1 MKRSLITFFVLVAAL
16 SLSAMGQ
23 EEPPNQEGP
32 PVRGPNDLVELEA
45 FIDGLMTAHLEAY
58 ESAGATVSVV
68 KSGELLFSRGYGYA
82 DVETKKPV
90 EPDKTL
96 FRVGSISK
104 LFVWTAVMQLV
115 EQGRLD
121 LNADVNTYLKG
132 VQVPPAYGEPVTMA
146 HLMTHSPG
154 FEDRFIGLF
163 GRDADSL
170 APLGEILERELPER
184 VRPPGT
190 FSSYSNHGTGLA
202 MYIVECITG
211 TGWEEYL
218 AKNILDPLEMDHTTF
233 SQPIPEALADDM
245 SKGYSLDG
253 GNFKEEG
260 FEYVPLAPVGACAST
275 ADDMAKFMI
284 AHLQLGRYG
293 ETTILNETTAKR
305 MQSELFRHADTVSP
319 MAHGFIEIGVNGERL
334 VGHGGDTLW
343 FHSMLLLLPEH
354 DLGIFVSHNTES
366 GNEAAT
372 KLVEQFVDRY
382 YPSPDSTEPTA
393 PADFSDRAVRFV
405 GSYRPNRY
413 PHTTI
418 GKLAAVM
425 AVEVK
430 DTKDGALSIQGKRIV
445 EIAPLTFKQ
454 EDGDRKVVFK
464 EDENGAI
471 THMFL
476 SDLPIMAFEKLS
488 VLERPLSQAVIL
500 GGATI
505 FFLAA
510 FVLWPLAAIVR
521 NHYRTYLPVE
531 ARLPT
536 GSKLVAWIASALFLV
551 FLVTFALM
559 MMDPEEIVFGIPT
572 GLSASLWLPLIA
584 SVFVVGSLIY
594 TIVIWKDRRGRT
606 VGRLFYTLLTASFV
620 VFLVQLNHW
629 NVLGFRF

>member
-1 MKRSLITFFVLVAAL
+1 MTRFTFTFFILVVIVAL
-16 SLSAMGQ
+16 GISAVGQ
-23 EEPPNQEGP
+23 EDPPAPEPEQPT
-32 PVRGPNDLVELEA
+32 ELEA

-58 ESAGATVSVV
+58 ESAGASVSVV
-68 KSGELLFSRGYGYA
+68 KGGELVFSKGYGYA

-96 FRVGSISK
+96 FRIGSVSK

-132 VQVPPAYGEPVTMA
+132 FQVPPAFGEPVTMA

-163 GRDADSL
+163 GRDANSL
-170 APLGEILERELPER
+170 APLGEILKRELPER

-211 TGWEEYL
+211 TGWEEYI
-218 AKNILDPLEMDHTTF
+218 AKNILEPLGMDHTTF
-233 SQPIPEALADDM
+233 SQPIPESLADDM

-275 ADDMAKFMI
+275 ANDMAKFMI
-284 AHLQLGRYG
+284 AHLQLGRFG
-293 ETTILNETTAKR
+293 ETRILNETTAR
-305 MQSELFRHADTVSP
+305 QMQSELFRHADTVSP
-319 MAHGFIEIGVNGERL
+319 MAHGFIEIGLNGERL

-343 FHSMLLLLPEH
+343 FHSMLILLPEH
-354 DLGIFVSHNTES
+354 DLGIFVSHNTER
-366 GNEAAT
+366 GNEPAM
-372 KLVEQFVDRY
+372 KLVEQFMDRY
-382 YPSPDSTEPTA
+382 YPLPDSTKPAT
-393 PADFSDRAVRFV
+393 PADFADRAGRFA

-425 AVEVK
+425 AVEVE
-430 DTKDGALSIQGKRIV
+430 DTGDGALAIQGKRIV
-445 EIAPLTFKQ
+445 EVAPLTFEQ
-454 EDGDRKVVFK
+454 EDDERTVVFK
-464 EDENGAI
+464 EDVNGAI
-471 THMFL
+471 THMFF
-476 SDLPIMAFEKLS
+476 SDLPIVAFEKLS
-488 VLERPLSQAVIL
+488 VLERPVSQAVFL
-500 GGATI
+500 GGVAI
-505 FFLAA
+505 VFLAA
-510 FVLWPLAAIVR
+510 FLLWPLAAIVR
-521 NHYRTYLPVE
+521 NHYRAYLPPE

-536 GSKLVAWIASALFLV
+536 GSKLVAWIAATLFLA
-551 FLVTFALM
+551 FLVSFSVL
-559 MMDPEEIVFGIPT
+559 MMDPEEIVFGIPS
-572 GLSASLWLPLIA
+572 GLSVSLWLPLIA
-584 SVFVVGSLIY
+584 SVFVLGSLIY
-594 TIVIWKDRRGRT
+594 TAVIWKNRRGRF
-606 VGRLFYTLLTASFV
+606 VGRLFYTLLTLGFV
-620 VFLVQLNHW
+620 VFLVQLNYW